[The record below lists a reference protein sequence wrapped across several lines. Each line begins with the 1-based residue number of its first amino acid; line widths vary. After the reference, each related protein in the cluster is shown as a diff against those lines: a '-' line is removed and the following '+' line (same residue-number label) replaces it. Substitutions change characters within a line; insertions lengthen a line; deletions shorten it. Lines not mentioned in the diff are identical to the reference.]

1 MAKQF
6 VENYLGLYFTV
17 APDTPESESLSAERQ
32 GLAHDLLHKRFV
44 KEAYARFSEPVPGEA
59 ECRIVPLELCACDWE
74 TESRE
79 GKLVYSVWFHS
90 VRPFTVPLATELKQ
104 MAEQAYRQ
112 ACGDD
117 AKYVYAELNKRWEEK
132 TTQPLFL

>member
-17 APDTPESESLSAERQ
+17 APDTPESELLASERQ
-32 GLAHDLLHKRFV
+32 GLAYDLLHERFI
-44 KEAYARFSEPVPGEA
+44 KEADARFGEPVLNEPEI
-59 ECRIVPLELCACDWE
+59 RIVPLELCACDWDS
-74 TESRE
+74 ESRE
-79 GKLVYSVWFHS
+79 GKVVYSVWFHS
-90 VRPFTVPLATELKQ
+90 VHPFTVPRATELKQ

-117 AKYVYAELNKRWEEK
+117 AKYVRAELNKRWEEK